1 MKDVHSVN
9 RESAIVFL
17 SLPGRGSR
25 EGISSRIVEERV
37 LETRRGNSSSLPVE
51 DIRREGV
58 SEMSN
63 CCSCI
68 RDCTADTYQ
77 PLSSQRFGCSRGK
90 VQRDG
95 REAVRSPR
103 NQRRKLSVRYDAV
116 RPARAARLDNVR
128 LTTDAGIVRL
138 RISRVGLGFREN
150 WLGNIGNVSS
160 YILKILFI
168 TWSNCCLCLRE
179 KDFDPC
185 F

>member
-1 MKDVHSVN
+1 
-9 RESAIVFL
+9 
-17 SLPGRGSR
+17 
-25 EGISSRIVEERV
+25 
-37 LETRRGNSSSLPVE
+37 
-51 DIRREGV
+51 
-58 SEMSN
+58 MSN

-128 LTTDAGIVRL
+128 FNDRCGDCTIANLLGLGLA
-138 RISRVGLGFREN
+138 ISRKLTWKYLKYFFVL
-150 WLGNIGNVSS
+150 
-160 YILKILFI
+160 LKILFI
-168 TWSNCCLCLRE
+168 INARQIVTLALRE

>member
-1 MKDVHSVN
+1 
-9 RESAIVFL
+9 
-17 SLPGRGSR
+17 
-25 EGISSRIVEERV
+25 
-37 LETRRGNSSSLPVE
+37 
-51 DIRREGV
+51 
-58 SEMSN
+58 MSN

-128 LTTDAGIVRL
+128 LTTDAGDWYDCESLGWDLAFEKIGL
-138 RISRVGLGFREN
+138 ETVGIF
-150 WLGNIGNVSS
+150 VSS
-160 YILKILFI
+160 
-168 TWSNCCLCLRE
+168 
-179 KDFDPC
+179 
-185 F
+185 